1 MTPALTIAWNS
12 FRELLRQPVYLVL
25 LCLTL
30 GLGLL
35 MANLYS
41 FSFGDDQRLVK
52 HALLALTFLNGV
64 FVAATSASATLSQEV
79 RTGTAL
85 TLLAKPVGRGTFVL
99 AKFAGLVAALAVQG
113 YLCLLATLMGSRM
126 AFDAYGGPDLLASSL
141 WFGAVMG
148 GLGAAAAVNY
158 YTRRPFTGW
167 AVALI
172 TLGFTVSFILAAFL
186 DRRGHLQAFG
196 TGVDWRLLPA
206 TLLLLLALLL
216 VAGVALAASTRLP
229 SLPTLCLCGSVFL
242 LGLMSDHLFGRAAQ
256 NGSWLAQVAYTLVPN
271 WQLFWMADTLREGTQ
286 LPWSYV
292 LHATGYVTAYLTS
305 CLALAVA
312 LFQERELT

>member
-25 LCLTL
+25 LCPTL
-30 GLGLL
+30 GVGLL
-35 MANLYS
+35 VANLYS

-64 FVAATSASATLSQEV
+64 FVAATSASATLSHEV

-113 YLCLLATLMGSRM
+113 YVCLLATLLGSRM
-126 AFDAYGGPDLLASSL
+126 AFDAYGGPNLLATSL
-141 WFGAVMG
+141 WFGAVVG
-148 GLGAAAAVNY
+148 GLGAAAVVNY
-158 YTRRPFTGW
+158 FTHRPFTGW
-167 AVALI
+167 AVAAV
-172 TLGFTVSFILAAFL
+172 TVAFTTAFVLAALL
-186 DRRGHLQAFG
+186 DRHGRLQSFG
-196 TGVDWRLLPA
+196 AGVDWRLLPA
-206 TLLLLLALLL
+206 VLLLVLALLL

-229 SLPTLCLCGSVFL
+229 ALPTLCLCGGVFL
-242 LGLMSDHLFGRAAQ
+242 LGLMSDYLFGRAARD
-256 NGSWLAQVAYTLVPN
+256 GSWLAEAAYTLVPN
-271 WQLFWMADTLREGTQ
+271 WQLFWMADTLRAGLS

-292 LHATGYVTAYLTS
+292 LRATGYVAAYLTL

-312 LFQERELT
+312 LFQERELN